1 MGYVTIFCQII
12 LSDNAKKIVEEPF
25 SAVFRK
31 SSASE
36 NFMDKRGEGGGEY
49 GDFPSKNFCLTEPKT
64 FVREPF
70 SVSLVLGIEN
80 FYASVGYVTIFC
92 QIILSD
98 SAEKFCRGDLQCC
111 NSEKFR

>member
-1 MGYVTIFCQII
+1 MPKIF
-12 LSDNAKKIVEEPF
+12 VEEPF

-36 NFMDKRGEGGGEY
+36 NFMDKSGGGGY
-49 GDFPSKNFCLTEPKT
+49 QVFPSKNFCLTELKT
-64 FVREPF
+64 SVREPF
-70 SVSLVLGIEN
+70 SVWLVLGIEK

-98 SAEKFCRGDLQCC
+98 GAEKFCRKTLQCC

>member
-1 MGYVTIFCQII
+1 MLCFGKVPPVKI
-12 LSDNAKKIVEEPF
+12 LWIRVEE
-25 SAVFRK
+25 
-31 SSASE
+31 
-36 NFMDKRGEGGGEY
+36 GGY
-49 GDFPSKNFCLTEPKT
+49 QVFPSKNFCLTELKT

-70 SVSLVLGIEN
+70 SVWLVLGIEK

-98 SAEKFCRGDLQCC
+98 GAEKFCRKTLQCC